1 MADPLRL
8 QSQFYIQLDGAD
20 APEALTSALV
30 EVSVESSLH
39 LPDVAA
45 LTLHDPAL
53 KWIDE
58 PKLEPGKTLRISAMS
73 RGPELPLFDGEI
85 VELEPDFEPGIQRL
99 VVRAFDRL
107 HRLSRGRHVRS
118 FLNVTDGDIIKKL
131 AEEVGLTA
139 EVGATGTVHPYVL
152 QANETNLEF
161 LRRRAATLG
170 YLLYVKEKKLHC
182 LPPQAAGKPVDLQ
195 WGQSLREFHPRLTTV
210 DQVNAVTAR
219 GWDPDRKE
227 EIIGQA
233 QAGKGAPEVGE
244 KRPGGDLAKSAF
256 QVDAPYLV
264 ADRPLR
270 VPAVADQLAQA
281 TANLHAGAFIE
292 AEGVCGGQPNLVAG
306 ASANL
311 VAVGDRFSGTYFV
324 TAATHLYSA
333 KQGYVT
339 RFSVS
344 GGRPTNLV
352 ALLTPE
358 TPPTT
363 GSPALVIG
371 IVTDNQDPENQGRV
385 KVKYPWLSSEHAS
398 HWARVVSVGA
408 GAERGIEFLP
418 EVNDEVLVGFE
429 QGDMQYPYIL
439 GGLWNGKDAPPK
451 SSSEAVK
458 GGGVNLRVIRS
469 RAGHII
475 TLDDTDG
482 ASAVSVVDRNGNKIV
497 LDSAQNALQ
506 IEVQGDATIKA
517 QGNMTLE
524 AQGQVRVKGMGVN
537 VDGGSGTVDVKG
549 SLINL
554 N

>member
-20 APEALTSALV
+20 APEALTQNLV
-30 EVSVESSLH
+30 EISVESSLH
-39 LPDVAA
+39 LPDVAM

-58 PKLEPGKTLRISAMS
+58 PKLEPGKTLRIAAMS

-118 FLNVTDGDIIKKL
+118 FLNVTDGDLVKKL

-139 EVGATGTVHPYVL
+139 EVGPTATVHPYVL
-152 QANETNLEF
+152 QSNETNLEF
-161 LRRRAATLG
+161 LRRRAVMLG
-170 YLLYVKEKKLHC
+170 YLLYVKEKKLYC
-182 LPPQAAGKPVDLQ
+182 GPPKPGGKAVALQ

-210 DQVNAVTAR
+210 DQVNTVTTR
-219 GWDPDRKE
+219 GWDPERKE
-227 EIIGQA
+227 AIIGQA
-233 QAGKGAPEVGE
+233 QPGQGAPQVGE
-244 KRPGGDLAKSAF
+244 HRAGGDLAKSAY
-256 QVDAPYLV
+256 QLDAPYLV

-281 TANLHAGAFIE
+281 TANRHTGAFIE
-292 AEGVCGGQPNLVAG
+292 AEGVCGGQPDLMAG

-324 TAATHLYSA
+324 TSATHLYNT
-333 KQGYVT
+333 KQGYTT

-352 ALLTPE
+352 ALLTAEP
-358 TPPTT
+358 PPT
-363 GSPALVIG
+363 SMPSLVIG

-385 KVKYPWLSSEHAS
+385 KVMYPWLSSEHAS
-398 HWARVVSVGA
+398 HWARVVSPGA
-408 GAERGIEFLP
+408 GAERGLEFLP
-418 EVNDEVLVGFE
+418 EVNDEVLIGFE
-429 QGDMQYPYIL
+429 QGDMHYPYIL
-439 GGLWNGKDAPPK
+439 GGLWNGQDAPPK
-451 SSSEAVK
+451 SSSDAVK
-458 GGGVNLRVIRS
+458 GGKVNLRVIRS
-469 RAGHII
+469 RTGHII

-482 ASAVSVVDRNGNKIV
+482 AASVSVVDQNGNKIV

-506 IEVQGDATIKA
+506 IEVKGDATIKS
-517 QGNMTLE
+517 QGNLTLE

-537 VDGGSGTVDVKG
+537 VDGGGGTVDVKG